1 MRRADDAA
9 FFLGLFYKKHGYA
22 KVEVRYTIISGSHF
36 RLDIS
41 EGPLVH
47 LGRIQF
53 IGNRQLPSDKLFQ
66 YVVGPTQSRYSR
78 ATKLLPF
85 VPSDIVEGAALVD
98 RYYVSEGFVEAM
110 VEPPTYRYVQPDLV
124 DVQIVIHEGQKYFFG
139 QVNFVGPTIY
149 GGEALRG
156 QILDLLRLPYT
167 EGRLADIPR
176 RLQTYY
182 KTRGYFAVKVDAV
195 GDPTLAI
202 NGHVPVRVTVD
213 PGQVYYFDGVTVKGT
228 RKLRPSY
235 LVNRL
240 KKFRGQPY
248 SPETLD
254 KRFRELTRTG
264 LFNIIRINPTPVD
277 GNRLRLDVNVE
288 EAKPQEFGFSIGYGS
303 YEGAIVGASYANR
316 DPFGYGRPI
325 TTSVEYTQRS
335 YKGEIL
341 YEDPYLFN
349 TDFALQLRLAALTF
363 DFVGYSKFEVAG
375 RVALSRQITDKY
387 SIGFVYSARHV
398 EITDASIKQPL
409 LGPTSYFISA
419 IGFTQTLD
427 LRKNPLVAPRGACF
441 RQHPGFRLECDR

>member
-1 MRRADDAA
+1 MICSGFLTPRA
-9 FFLGLFYKKHGYA
+9 
-22 KVEVRYTIISGSHF
+22 
-36 RLDIS
+36 
-41 EGPLVH
+41 
-47 LGRIQF
+47 
-53 IGNRQLPSDKLFQ
+53 
-66 YVVGPTQSRYSR
+66 
-78 ATKLLPF
+78 
-85 VPSDIVEGAALVD
+85 
-98 RYYVSEGFVEAM
+98 
-110 VEPPTYRYVQPDLV
+110 
-124 DVQIVIHEGQKYFFG
+124 
-139 QVNFVGPTIY
+139 
-149 GGEALRG
+149 
-156 QILDLLRLPYT
+156 
-167 EGRLADIPR
+167 RLADIPR

-363 DFVGYSKFEVAG
+363 DYVGYSKFEVGG
-375 RVALSRQITDKY
+375 RVTLSRQVTDKY

-409 LGPTSYFISA
+409 LGPTSYFVSA

-427 LRKNPLVAPRGACF
+427 LRKNPLVAPRGFVFDNTLDFASSAIGSEIDLVPHHWSGELLSLVCAGRTAIGRRGF
-441 RQHPGFRLECDR
+441 AEIVVPEMVRTQPARLWGARRHRLSARHRRSQFRLCAPDR